1 MWNQEEEA
9 LTDGSSAALVGVEA
23 QNAGIEE
30 VAETITHNLF
40 RINMRLLILVS
51 VVLFFLYHLSPDS
64 KCVQWLV
71 TN

>member
-1 MWNQEEEA
+1 MKALVGAFNQEEEA

-51 VVLFFLYHLSPDS
+51 VVLFFLYHLSP
-64 KCVQWLV
+64 VQ
-71 TN
+71 

>member
-9 LTDGSSAALVGVEA
+9 LTDGLSAALVGVEA

-51 VVLFFLYHLSPDS
+51 VVLFFSIIYPPDS

-71 TN
+71 TD

>member
-1 MWNQEEEA
+1 MQAHGVGDE
-9 LTDGSSAALVGVEA
+9 VGVEA

-71 TN
+71 TD